1 MVAVFGCERVVG
13 ESMGPMVDVGAYV
26 SPQAVS
32 NSINRKRNAKPNHK
46 PDVDRN
52 LKGDHKPQGDHKG
65 TPLLCTNFVIAVYLL
80 SSEGF
85 SNFEHVIEITPVIAS
100 LW

>member
-52 LKGDHKPQGDHKG
+52 LKGDHKG
-65 TPLLCTNFVIAVYLL
+65 TPLLCTNFVIAMYLL